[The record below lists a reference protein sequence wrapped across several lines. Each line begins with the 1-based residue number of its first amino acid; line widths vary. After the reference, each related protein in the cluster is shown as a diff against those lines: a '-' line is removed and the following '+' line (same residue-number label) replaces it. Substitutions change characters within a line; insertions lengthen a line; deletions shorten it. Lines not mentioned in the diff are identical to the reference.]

1 MHENH
6 ELYSL
11 VSFKS
16 LTLVYFLSWIQ
27 LFREMILICD
37 ENDSQENSLFSYFDM
52 SKDDIDN
59 DDVIEAKCPVRKS
72 KRD

>member
-1 MHENH
+1 
-6 ELYSL
+6 
-11 VSFKS
+11 
-16 LTLVYFLSWIQ
+16 
-27 LFREMILICD
+27 MILICD

-59 DDVIEAKCPVRKS
+59 DDVIEAKCPVRKL